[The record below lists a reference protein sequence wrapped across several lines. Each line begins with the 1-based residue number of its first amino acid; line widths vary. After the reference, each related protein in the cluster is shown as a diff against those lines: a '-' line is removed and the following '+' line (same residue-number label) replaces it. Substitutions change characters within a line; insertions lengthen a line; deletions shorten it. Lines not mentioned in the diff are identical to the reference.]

1 MQIVALAKVVP
12 DYEVPSADF
21 ELVENRAHSR
31 YTRMIGLY
39 DENAVELGVQLKE
52 KYSADLTIVS
62 YGPSSD
68 VKLLRKALAM
78 GADKIVLVE
87 GTSDDPYVIAANLQ
101 AAIKTLGE
109 VDLVLAGRQSSDMD
123 RGVVPGVLAG
133 MMDYIFVPQVCTV
146 ENDNGAWKV
155 SQITETGTRVIKAS
169 GKSVLSVTSVP
180 ENVPRIP
187 AVRAIFAAKKKPV
200 EKLPEI
206 ETTQKNVSEVS
217 VEIPQIESVCEFI
230 SAEDDIDEA
239 VKTLLN
245 RLKEERYL

>member
-1 MQIVALAKVVP
+1 MHIVVLTKVVP

-21 ELVENRAHSR
+21 ELVENRAHPR

-39 DENAVELGVQLKE
+39 DENAIELGVQLKE
-52 KYSADLTIVS
+52 KYSADLTILS
-62 YGPSSD
+62 YGPSGD

-101 AAIKTLGE
+101 EAIKTQGE

-133 MMDYIFVPQVCTV
+133 MMDYIFIPQVCSV
-146 ENDNGAWKV
+146 DSADGAWKV
-155 SQITETGTRVIKAS
+155 SQITETGTRLMKLS

-206 ETTQKNVSEVS
+206 EATQMNVSEVS
-217 VEIPQIESVCEFI
+217 VEIPQMESVCEFI
-230 SAEDDIDEA
+230 PAEDMNEA